1 MAPLI
6 LEISTRGLH
15 RYETIEQE
23 VTRVGRA
30 LDNDIIL
37 SDPTVAPHHLKII
50 RYGDN
55 SVEIVNLTE
64 VNPTR
69 IDGQRQQSLVTERLP
84 VALEI
89 GRVHAQL
96 LARDFEVA
104 PTRALAGGGRRG
116 HLFGHVSWAVILVML
131 CLLAGGL
138 EFYLNA
144 YNAFKWS
151 DLLKYVLYN
160 AFKWSD
166 LLKYVLRETV
176 LAIGAFVLALSILER
191 LLVNRWEIR
200 QLVTSISLIY
210 LLYYLMENFTG
221 MMQYLF
227 SADWPTI
234 LFRFG
239 WNLALIPA
247 AIALYLVYIS
257 HLKKNRAIM
266 LAILIASPIALPS
279 ILQSPELKTMLEDFS
294 SAARYQ
300 NSLSSMN
307 IHLGQRVSI
316 ETFVEQA
323 QNLGEGAYAD

>member
-23 VTRVGRA
+23 VTSIGRA
-30 LDNDIIL
+30 FDNDIIL

-69 IDGQRQQSLVTERLP
+69 IDGQRPESLVTERLP
-84 VALEI
+84 VTLEI

-96 LARDFEVA
+96 LAQDFEVA

-116 HLFGHVSWAVILVML
+116 HLFGHVTWAVILVML

-151 DLLKYVLYN
+151 DLLKYVL
-160 AFKWSD
+160 
-166 LLKYVLRETV
+166 RETV
-176 LAIGAFVLALSILER
+176 LTIGAFVLALSILER

-210 LLYYLMENFTG
+210 LLYYLSANFAG

-247 AIALYLVYIS
+247 AISLYLIHIS

-266 LAILIASPIALPS
+266 LAVLIASPIALPS
-279 ILQSPELKTMLEDFS
+279 ILQSPELKAMLEDFS

-300 NSLSSMN
+300 NSLSSMD
-307 IHLGQRVSI
+307 IHLKDRVSI

-323 QNLGEGAYAD
+323 QNLGRGAYAD

>member
-151 DLLKYVLYN
+151 DLLKYVL
-160 AFKWSD
+160 
-166 LLKYVLRETV
+166 RETV

-307 IHLGQRVSI
+307 IHLGPRVSI

-323 QNLGEGAYAD
+323 QNLREGAYAD